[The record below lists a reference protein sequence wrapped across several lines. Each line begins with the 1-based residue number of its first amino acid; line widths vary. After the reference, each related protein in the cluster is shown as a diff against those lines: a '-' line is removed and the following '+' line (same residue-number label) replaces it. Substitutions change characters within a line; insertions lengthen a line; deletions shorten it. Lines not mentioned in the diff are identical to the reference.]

1 LPSQQ
6 AEEMTLSPRLLRPK
20 KEWEEQRTRN
30 KEQGTKNKEQRTRN
44 KEQGTKNKEQGT
56 KNKEQRT
63 RNKEQIE
70 TCLSVVKN

>member
-30 KEQGTKNKEQRTRN
+30 KEQGTKNKEPT
-44 KEQGTKNKEQGT
+44 TKNKEQGT
-56 KNKEQRT
+56 RNKEPT
-63 RNKEQIE
+63 IRNKEQDTNNKEQI
-70 TCLSVVKN
+70 CS